1 MEHSTA
7 LQLLNQHTAPN
18 RETYFSRICTNKL
31 ALKVKLN
38 DLRSNMDISRIA
50 EPTEKDIERLERY
63 KLEYKRLMDSFS
75 KND

>member
-18 RETYFSRICTNKL
+18 RETYLSRICTNKL

-50 EPTEKDIERLERY
+50 EPTEKDMERLERY